1 METYR
6 NYIDGKWVEST
17 STRTIANV
25 NPANIDDVLGTIRQA
40 TRAEAKAAVDAAAEN
55 FASWRATP
63 APTRGRIVGR
73 AARLLEEH
81 KEDLAQLLT
90 REEGKTIAESRG
102 ELQRSINVADFCAGE
117 ARRLNGETI
126 QSELPANF
134 AYTLK
139 QPLGVVACVTPWNFP
154 VAIPVWKIAPALVAG
169 NTVVFK
175 PASLTPATA
184 VRIVDLFEAAGLPPG
199 VLNLILGSGSDAGD
213 EIISHPAVKAVSFTG
228 SNQVG
233 IRLYEQVSRRG
244 GKVQCEMGGKNP
256 VVVLEDADLELAVE
270 STAQGAFGSS
280 GQRCTATS
288 RAVVVNKVADEF
300 VDRIAKRAASMR
312 IGNGADP
319 NTEMGPSVDES
330 QFKTVLS
337 YIDIGREDGA
347 ILVCGGKRAQGND
360 LDKGYFVQPT
370 VFDQVSPDMRIA
382 REEIFGPV
390 LSVLRVN
397 DFEEAMRV
405 ANDCEYGLSSSIFSN
420 DASRIFRFV
429 DEIET
434 GMTHINSP
442 TTGGEA
448 HIPFGGIKSTG
459 IGDREQGST
468 ALDFY
473 TELKVVYVDYTG
485 RKREGNLY

>member
-1 METYR
+1 MSIYR
-6 NYIDGKWVEST
+6 NFINGEWVESE
-17 STRTIANV
+17 SSRKVENV
-25 NPANIDDVLGTIRQA
+25 NPADTDDHLGTFRQA
-40 TRAEAKAAVDAAAEN
+40 TRDEARRAVGAASEAFRD
-55 FASWRATP
+55 WRATP
-63 APTRGRIVGR
+63 APARGRIVQR
-73 AARLLEEH
+73 AARLMEDYKEE
-81 KEDLAQLLT
+81 LAQLLT
-90 REEGKTIAESRG
+90 REEGKTIGESRG
-102 ELQRSINVADFCAGE
+102 ELQRSINVAEFCAGE
-117 ARRLNGETI
+117 SRRMNGETI
-126 QSELPANF
+126 QSELPSNF

-184 VRIVDLFEAAGLPPG
+184 VRIVEIFEEAGIPKG

-213 EIISHPAVKAVSFTG
+213 EIINHPAVRAVSFTG
-228 SNQVG
+228 SNEIG

-244 GKVQCEMGGKNP
+244 AKVQCEMGGKNP
-256 VVVLEDADLELAVE
+256 VVVLEDADLNLAVE

-288 RAVVVNKVADEF
+288 RAVVVEEVADEF
-300 VDRIAKRAASMR
+300 VARLVERAEGMR
-312 IGNGADP
+312 IGPGGDP
-319 NTEMGPSVDES
+319 QTEMGPSVDEN
-330 QFKTVLS
+330 QFKTVLR

-347 ILVCGGKRAQGND
+347 ELKCGGERASGD
-360 LDKGYFVQPT
+360 RLDKGYFVRPT
-370 VFDQVSPDMRIA
+370 VFDRVTPDMRVA

-390 LSVLRVN
+390 LSVLRVK
-397 DFEEAMRV
+397 DFDEAMRV
-405 ANDCEYGLSSSIFSN
+405 ANDSEYGLSSSIFSN
-420 DASRIFRFV
+420 DAARIFRFV

-434 GMTHINSP
+434 GMTHVNSP

>member
-1 METYR
+1 MGIYR
-6 NYIDGKWVEST
+6 NFINGQWIESGSSRTVEN
-17 STRTIANV
+17 I
-25 NPANIDDVLGTIRQA
+25 NPANTDDVLGTIRQA
-40 TRAEAKAAVDAAAEN
+40 TRDEARSAVEAASAA
-55 FASWRATP
+55 FRDWRTTP
-63 APTRGRIVGR
+63 APTRGRIVAR
-73 AARLLEEH
+73 AARLMEEH
-81 KEDLAQLLT
+81 KEELAQLLT

-102 ELQRSINVADFCAGE
+102 ELQRSINVAEFCAGE

-126 QSELPANF
+126 QSELPSNF
-134 AYTLK
+134 AYTIK

-175 PASLTPATA
+175 PASLTPATG
-184 VRIVDLFEAAGLPPG
+184 VRIVEIFEEAGIPKG

-213 EIISHPAVKAVSFTG
+213 EIINHPAVKAISFTG
-228 SNQVG
+228 SNEVG
-233 IRLYEQVSRRG
+233 IRLYEQASRRG
-244 GKVQCEMGGKNP
+244 AKVQCEMGGKNP

-288 RAVVVNKVADEF
+288 RAVVVNDIADKF
-300 VDRIAKRAASMR
+300 VEALVKRAGSMR
-312 IGNGADP
+312 IGSGNDP

-347 ILVCGGKRAQGND
+347 ELICGGTRAEGD
-360 LDKGYFVQPT
+360 GLDKGYFVRPA
-370 VFDQVSPDMRIA
+370 VFDRVTPDMRIA
-382 REEIFGPV
+382 REEVFGPV
-390 LSVLRVN
+390 LSVLRVK
-397 DFEEAMRV
+397 DFDEAMQV
-405 ANDCEYGLSSSIFSN
+405 ANDSEYGLSSSIFTN
-420 DASRIFRFV
+420 DAVRIFRFV

-448 HIPFGGIKSTG
+448 HIPFGGIKGTG

-473 TELKVVYVDYTG
+473 TDLKVVYVDYTG

>member
-6 NYIDGKWVEST
+6 NFIGGEWIKST
-17 STRTIANV
+17 STRTINNL
-25 NPANIDDVLGTIRQA
+25 NPADTEDIIGVVHQA
-40 TRAEAKAAVDAAAEN
+40 TRDEARQAVDKAAAALSA
-55 FASWRATP
+55 WRSTP
-63 APTRGRIVGR
+63 APARGRIVAR
-73 AARLLEEH
+73 AARLLEDH
-81 KEDLAQLLT
+81 KEELAQILT
-90 REEGKTIAESRG
+90 REEGKSIAESRG
-102 ELQRSINVADFCAGE
+102 ELQRSINVAEFCAGE
-117 ARRLNGETI
+117 SRRMNGETI
-126 QSELPANF
+126 QSELPSNF
-134 AYTLK
+134 AYTIK

-184 VRIVDLFEAAGLPPG
+184 VRIVELFAEAGVPPG

-244 GKVQCEMGGKNP
+244 AKVQCEMGGKNP
-256 VVVLEDADLELAVE
+256 VVIMEDADLDLAVE
-270 STAQGAFGSS
+270 STAQGAFGST

-288 RAVVVNKVADEF
+288 RAVVVNEIADEF
-300 VDRIAKRAASMR
+300 VTRIVKRAEGMR
-312 IGNGADP
+312 IGAGADP
-319 NTEMGPSVDES
+319 ATEMGPCVDES
-330 QFKTVLS
+330 QFKTVLN
-337 YIDIGREDGA
+337 YIDIGKEDGA
-347 ILVCGGKRAQGND
+347 TLLCGGERATAEK
-360 LDKGYFVQPT
+360 LDKGYFVRPT
-370 VFDQVSPDMRIA
+370 VFDHVTPDMRIA

-390 LSVLRVN
+390 LSVLRVRN
-397 DFEEAMRV
+397 FDEAMEV
-405 ANDCEYGLSSSIFSN
+405 ANDCEYGLSSSIFTN
-420 DASRIFRFV
+420 DAGRIFRFV

-448 HIPFGGIKSTG
+448 HIPFGGIKATG